1 MRKISTPVVIM
12 VMLTLIVF
20 MALIVS
26 AEEKKCVR
34 IIKNNVNIRMGSSTS
49 YVIVGQA
56 KENDIF
62 ELEGEQGQWFK
73 IIMFSG
79 EWRYVHKS
87 LAEPVYYHVSLPPVS
102 IQETLIERLGQA
114 EDRAMAE
121 ADMLYPLNT
130 PEDVQ
135 KNMQKNIEYE
145 RLLEDRYKLIIF
157 HEFNVQPAIYTEL
170 LAAYWKR
177 LRGQ

>member
-1 MRKISTPVVIM
+1 
-12 VMLTLIVF
+12 MLTFIVF
-20 MALIVS
+20 MTSIVS
-26 AEEKKCVR
+26 AKEKKCIK
-34 IIKNNVNIRMGSSTS
+34 IIKNNVNIRMGPSIYS
-49 YVIVGQA
+49 VIVGQA
-56 KENDIF
+56 RQNDIF
-62 ELEGEQGQWFK
+62 ELEGEEGQWFK

-87 LAEPVYYHVSLPPVS
+87 LAEPVHYHISLPLAS
-102 IQETLIERLGQA
+102 IQEILIERLGQA
-114 EDRAMAE
+114 EDRAMTE

-130 PEDVQ
+130 PKNVQ
-135 KNMQKNIEYE
+135 RNMQKNAEYK

-177 LRGQ
+177 LCGQ